1 MNKVNRYLF
10 CFLMFLINFS
20 CSSTINMQVLV
31 KKPANF
37 VIPKD
42 IKKITLINK
51 SKGNAW
57 SVIDGILTGEM
68 PHQDKHQSE
77 SCINGMQQ
85 ILFNNSTIN
94 FSRHPMRL
102 DAERGSSTGFGNP
115 MSWSMADSLAEI
127 YSADALLVLEYFDTD
142 FSVRDITDY
151 SKNSEIYI
159 RGTAKARAGFR
170 FYDIK
175 ARAVI
180 YEKNYSFFQTY
191 SQHAVTKAEAIAR
204 LIRGSDAL
212 EDVSY
217 STGRKFAQQL
227 VIHNTW
233 ENRWLCKGNDENNK
247 GCRFAVAGDWKK
259 AIDIWLQAY
268 QNTDSEK
275 EKGKIS
281 YNLGLGY
288 EVEGALNDAK
298 KWITVSYA
306 EHNFKKAA
314 AYATIINKRIESE
327 QLLDEQLKA
336 TSKL

>member
-1 MNKVNRYLF
+1 
-10 CFLMFLINFS
+10 
-20 CSSTINMQVLV
+20 MQVLV

-37 VIPKD
+37 VIPQS
-42 IKKITLINK
+42 IKKIALINR

-77 SCINGMQQ
+77 ACMNGVQQ
-85 ILFNNSTIN
+85 ILFNNST
-94 FSRHPMRL
+94 FSLARHPMRL
-102 DAERGSSTGFGNP
+102 DADRGSSTGFGNT
-115 MSWSMADSLAEI
+115 MNWSMADSLAQI

-151 SKNSEIYI
+151 SRSSEIYI

-170 FYDIK
+170 LYDIK
-175 ARAVI
+175 ARTVI
-180 YEKNYSFFQTY
+180 YEKNFSFFQTY
-191 SQHAVTKAEAIAR
+191 SQHAVTKAEAVAR

-212 EDVSY
+212 EDASF

-227 VIHNTW
+227 VIYNTW
-233 ENRWLCKGNDENNK
+233 ENRLLCKGNDENNK

-259 AIDIWLQAY
+259 AIEVWLQAY
-268 QNTDSEK
+268 QSADSEK
-275 EKGKIS
+275 EKGIIS

-288 EVEGALNDAK
+288 EVEGTLNEAK

-306 EHNFKKAA
+306 EHSFKKAA
-314 AYATIINKRIESE
+314 AYSTIINNRIQSE
-327 QLLDEQLKA
+327 QVLDEQLKE
-336 TSKL
+336 SLKK